1 MFGTFPCS
9 AKTYEKE
16 YVVNIRITAS
26 TSNKSSTHYDTNYDS
41 TFQGK
46 SGMLNL
52 IVLFE

>member
-9 AKTYEKE
+9 AKTYGKE
-16 YVVNIRITAS
+16 YGVNIRITAS
-26 TSNKSSTHYDTNYDS
+26 TSNKSSTHDDTNYDS

-52 IVLFE
+52 TVLFG